1 MQNWHDWAA
10 YCAGSKEL
18 RIPTPQWKSITLEGM
33 GEKEVLRLQSPYAPS
48 IIDLEIPVITRLGLK
63 DLPLIGA

>member
-10 YCAGSKEL
+10 FCAGNKEL
-18 RIPTPQWKSITLEGM
+18 PTPTPLWKFIMLEDT
-33 GEKEVLRLQSPYAPS
+33 GEKEILRLQSHYAPT

-63 DLPLIGA
+63 DLHLTGA